1 MYNYCFDNMTGKLYR
16 VFDDVDFMEQF
27 DWKKNSW
34 VRSQEDIS
42 AKKTLIRINEEEAIR
57 MTEED
62 HIYRK

>member
-42 AKKTLIRINEEEAIR
+42 AKKTYI
-57 MTEED
+57 
-62 HIYRK
+62 